1 MAEPSLNFVDQRIR
15 PASKLVL
22 FGLLAVVLLMLDNRY
37 APIHQAKSH
46 IATVLYPLQWL
57 ANKPWAAVQ
66 NGLGY
71 LKNQHT
77 LNSQNQQLQADNA
90 RLQVQLHQQ
99 TAQIQALGGL
109 AAVEKLQ
116 QAALPQA
123 LVAQIMSTGKNPL
136 SDKVIIDQGSR
147 QGVRLG
153 DPVTDAHGLV
163 GQISSV
169 QPFSAEVTLLA
180 NSQAVVPAMVS
191 RTGVRTLVYGR
202 AGGVDLRYFP
212 ADASLQAQDLLVTS
226 GLDCIYPAGIPI
238 ATVQEAQAG
247 NGSPYYR
254 VQLSPAAQSGSA
266 RFLLVVPQQ
275 NTVTAQAASD
285 SPSAAP

>member
-1 MAEPSLNFVDQRIR
+1 
-15 PASKLVL
+15 L

-169 QPFSAEVTLLA
+169 QPFSAEVTLLT
-180 NSQAVVPAMVS
+180 NSQTVVPAMVS

-226 GLDCIYPAGIPI
+226 GLDSIYPAGIPI

>member
-1 MAEPSLNFVDQRIR
+1 
-15 PASKLVL
+15 
-22 FGLLAVVLLMLDNRY
+22 
-37 APIHQAKSH
+37 
-46 IATVLYPLQWL
+46 
-57 ANKPWAAVQ
+57 
-66 NGLGY
+66 
-71 LKNQHT
+71 
-77 LNSQNQQLQADNA
+77 
-90 RLQVQLHQQ
+90 
-99 TAQIQALGGL
+99 
-109 AAVEKLQ
+109 
-116 QAALPQA
+116 
-123 LVAQIMSTGKNPL
+123 
-136 SDKVIIDQGSR
+136 
-147 QGVRLG
+147 
-153 DPVTDAHGLV
+153 
-163 GQISSV
+163 
-169 QPFSAEVTLLA
+169 
-180 NSQAVVPAMVS
+180 MVS

-226 GLDCIYPAGIPI
+226 GLDSIYPAGIPI